1 MPLSDLAT
9 AHVRVVAG
17 GHLRPLDDVLQSI
30 RGRPMAPLS
39 AEEIGIEDAASR
51 VLAEDISSQAPI
63 PPYRSS
69 AVDGYAF
76 RTADGRGNPRRIVG
90 RSAAG
95 HPLGRGIPPRGSAI
109 RILTGA
115 AVPPWADTVAMQ
127 EDCAVRDGT
136 VVTMRGL
143 SAGANIRET
152 GEDVRAGAVVL
163 FAGDRLRPQ
172 DVAMAASVGRARLAV
187 YRRLRVAVLATGDEL
202 RAPGHVLP
210 PGCIHDSNRF
220 FCAAM
225 LSRLGFEVTDFG
237 IVPDDPRR
245 ISEGLIQAAQ
255 SHDLVVTSGGVADGD
270 EDHVVSAVTSLGS
283 VTSRSIAMKP
293 GKGVPLGDIGGVPF
307 IGLPG
312 NPAAAMVALVMVAR
326 PLALHLAGANWIEPH
341 RFQVAAGQVFA
352 RCPDRRHF
360 LRGRLEHDN
369 SGVLT
374 VRKFRSDS
382 SGMLSSLTWSDG
394 LIDLR
399 PGVSPIPEGD
409 PVDFIPYSEFLA

>member
-202 RAPGHVLP
+202 R
-210 PGCIHDSNRF
+210 
-220 FCAAM
+220 
-225 LSRLGFEVTDFG
+225 
-237 IVPDDPRR
+237 
-245 ISEGLIQAAQ
+245 
-255 SHDLVVTSGGVADGD
+255 
-270 EDHVVSAVTSLGS
+270 
-283 VTSRSIAMKP
+283 
-293 GKGVPLGDIGGVPF
+293 
-307 IGLPG
+307 
-312 NPAAAMVALVMVAR
+312 
-326 PLALHLAGANWIEPH
+326 
-341 RFQVAAGQVFA
+341 
-352 RCPDRRHF
+352 
-360 LRGRLEHDN
+360 
-369 SGVLT
+369 
-374 VRKFRSDS
+374 
-382 SGMLSSLTWSDG
+382 
-394 LIDLR
+394 
-399 PGVSPIPEGD
+399 
-409 PVDFIPYSEFLA
+409 

>member
-1 MPLSDLAT
+1 
-9 AHVRVVAG
+9 
-17 GHLRPLDDVLQSI
+17 
-30 RGRPMAPLS
+30 
-39 AEEIGIEDAASR
+39 
-51 VLAEDISSQAPI
+51 
-63 PPYRSS
+63 
-69 AVDGYAF
+69 
-76 RTADGRGNPRRIVG
+76 
-90 RSAAG
+90 
-95 HPLGRGIPPRGSAI
+95 
-109 RILTGA
+109 
-115 AVPPWADTVAMQ
+115 
-127 EDCAVRDGT
+127 
-136 VVTMRGL
+136 
-143 SAGANIRET
+143 
-152 GEDVRAGAVVL
+152 
-163 FAGDRLRPQ
+163 
-172 DVAMAASVGRARLAV
+172 
-187 YRRLRVAVLATGDEL
+187 VAVLATGDEL

-225 LSRLGFEVTDFG
+225 LSGLGFEVTDFG

-374 VRKFRSDS
+374 VRRFRSDS

-399 PGVSPIPEGD
+399 PGGSPIPEGD